1 MDEGSDSKTIDQI
14 IVNYLRT
21 LDNNSIV
28 ILKGFNNCL
37 SHIQDKLV
45 FSGNLL
51 DSDPISAL
59 SVQSLMMQND
69 GTKFILYEDYLL
81 MQNKQLSGL
90 LGLSPNAYILN
101 NDFYNLYY
109 PSIADDEANEDIVK
123 SLDQLKITSCKSYM
137 AILKSRA
144 SITMSP
150 IAIRMTMTPYQQ

>member
-14 IVNYLRT
+14 IVDYLRT

-37 SHIQDKLV
+37 SHIQDKLA

-51 DSDPISAL
+51 DSNRISAQ

-81 MQNKQLSGL
+81 MQNKQ
-90 LGLSPNAYILN
+90 
-101 NDFYNLYY
+101 
-109 PSIADDEANEDIVK
+109 
-123 SLDQLKITSCKSYM
+123 
-137 AILKSRA
+137 
-144 SITMSP
+144 
-150 IAIRMTMTPYQQ
+150 YQGY

>member
-1 MDEGSDSKTIDQI
+1 MEPYSMDNSSGGKTINQI

-51 DSDPISAL
+51 DSDRISAL

-90 LGLSPNAYILN
+90 LGLSPNVYILN
-101 NDFYNLYY
+101 T
-109 PSIADDEANEDIVK
+109 K
-123 SLDQLKITSCKSYM
+123 
-137 AILKSRA
+137 
-144 SITMSP
+144 
-150 IAIRMTMTPYQQ
+150 